1 MKQYYPD
8 KSDYNLGQKKHTVWV
23 LFSLNKVNHERSLG
37 ILTGET
43 HPQIKRKRLQKVWM
57 GIFWYLGHSI
67 NYLGEVL
74 MLKSFFQ
81 KSNVDTTKTPIGV
94 VIDAYFTCI
103 HVNIG
108 SERSLLY

>member
-74 MLKSFFQ
+74 MLKSRYYQNSDRCCDRCMF
-81 KSNVDTTKTPIGV
+81 
-94 VIDAYFTCI
+94 Y
-103 HVNIG
+103 
-108 SERSLLY
+108 LYSC